1 MPGPTATPRPSLLQ
15 AALNG
20 ARRREEHPALPLSS
34 RELAD
39 AAAQAVVAGA
49 TAIHIH
55 VRDSRGTE
63 SLAGEDV
70 SRALGALRG
79 AVPGT
84 PIGVSTG
91 AWILPHTE
99 RRHQTI
105 AAWTTQPDY
114 VSVNFDEPG
123 AELLAGML
131 LSRNI
136 GIEAGIANTT
146 AAQRLAR
153 SGLAN
158 RCLRALVEPQAQELP
173 TALEVIREIEAIL
186 SQGGVGLPW
195 LLHGMDRTAWP
206 LIGDA
211 AARGHGTRVGF
222 EDTLTLPDGSMA
234 ASNAV
239 LIQEARR
246 VLDAR

>member
-1 MPGPTATPRPSLLQ
+1 MTEPSPTGGRPLLQ

-20 ARRREEHPALPLSS
+20 ARRREEHPALPLTSL
-34 RELAD
+34 ELAD
-39 AAAQAVVAGA
+39 AAAQSVAAGA
-49 TAIHIH
+49 TAIHVH
-55 VRDSRGTE
+55 VRDTRSTE

-70 SRALGALRG
+70 ARALAALRG
-79 AVPGT
+79 AVAGT

-91 AWILPHTE
+91 AWILPHTG

-105 AAWTTQPDY
+105 AAWTTLPDY
-114 VSVNFDEPG
+114 ASVNFDEPG

-131 LSRNI
+131 LSRNV
-136 GIEAGIANTT
+136 GIEAGVANTT
-146 AAQRLAR
+146 AALRLVR
-153 SGLAN
+153 SGLAS

-173 TALEVIREIEAIL
+173 TALEVIRDIQSIL
-186 SQGGVGLPW
+186 SQGGVTIPW
-195 LLHGMDRTAWP
+195 LLHGVDRTAWP
-206 LIGDA
+206 LIAEA

-246 VLDAR
+246 MLDGR

>member
-1 MPGPTATPRPSLLQ
+1 M
-15 AALNG
+15 NG
-20 ARRREEHPALPLSS
+20 ARRREEHPALPLTSL
-34 RELAD
+34 ELAD
-39 AAAQAVVAGA
+39 AAAQSVAAGA
-49 TAIHIH
+49 TAIHFH
-55 VRDSRGTE
+55 VRDTRGAE
-63 SLAGEDV
+63 SLAAEDV
-70 SRALGALRG
+70 ARALATMRG
-79 AVPGT
+79 AVAKT

-99 RRHQTI
+99 RRHRTI
-105 AAWTTQPDY
+105 AAWTAQPDY

-131 LSRNI
+131 LSRNV

-146 AAQRLAR
+146 AAQRFVR

-158 RCLRALVEPQAQELP
+158 RCLRALVEPQTQELS
-173 TALEVIREIEAIL
+173 TALEVIRGIESVL
-186 SQGGVGLPW
+186 SQGGVTNPW
-195 LLHGMDRTAWP
+195 LLHGVDRTAWP
-206 LIGDA
+206 LIAEA
-211 AARGHGTRVGF
+211 ATRGHGTRVGF

-246 VLDAR
+246 MLDGR